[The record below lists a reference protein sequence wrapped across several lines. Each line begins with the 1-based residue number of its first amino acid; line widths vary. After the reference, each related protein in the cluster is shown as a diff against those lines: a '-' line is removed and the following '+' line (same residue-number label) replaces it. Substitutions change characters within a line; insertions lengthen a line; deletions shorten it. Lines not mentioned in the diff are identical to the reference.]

1 MRYAERIIS
10 DLEAEEVKIKGLIFD
25 LDGVLVFTD
34 KFHYQA
40 WKTMADELGVYF
52 DETINHRLSGVS
64 RMDSL
69 EIILERYEGP
79 DLSLREKE
87 KLAEKKNEIYRT
99 LLESMTPDDVTKEV
113 RDTLTK
119 LREKG
124 YKLAIGSSSKN
135 AKFIL
140 EKVEL
145 KDAFD
150 AISDGNNI
158 TKSKPDPEVFLK
170 AAEYLGLPPKAC
182 MVVEDAE
189 AGIEAAKK
197 GGMYAA
203 GIGEAAKSINAD
215 ESLKTFSELVDI
227 VDK

>member
-52 DETINHRLSGVS
+52 DETINHRLRGVS

-79 DLSLREKE
+79 DLSLCEKE

>member
-1 MRYAERIIS
+1 MRYAEK
-10 DLEAEEVKIKGLIFD
+10 VKIKGLIFD

-52 DETINHRLSGVS
+52 DETINHRLRGVS

>member
-52 DETINHRLSGVS
+52 DETINHRLRGVS

-150 AISDGNNI
+150 TISDGNNI

-189 AGIEAAKK
+189 AGIKAAKK

>member
-10 DLEAEEVKIKGLIFD
+10 DLEAEEAKIKGLIFD

-52 DETINHRLSGVS
+52 DETINHRLRGVS